1 MTTTSCRSQAGNF
14 AKWAGRP
21 SASQAKANRIESAA
35 AIPVDSL
42 AYRGRQF
49 SGTTPLPSSGPEAKT
64 AAPSGDCRN
73 AEHQLEME
81 RSGRDNRFAPSAGG
95 PDRAGEGDGSD
106 NALKKAASSAAS
118 ENKFKLFEGIS
129 PERDL

>member
-1 MTTTSCRSQAGNF
+1 
-14 AKWAGRP
+14 
-21 SASQAKANRIESAA
+21 
-35 AIPVDSL
+35 
-42 AYRGRQF
+42 
-49 SGTTPLPSSGPEAKT
+49 
-64 AAPSGDCRN
+64 
-73 AEHQLEME
+73 LEME

-118 ENKFKLFEGIS
+118 ANKLFEGIS